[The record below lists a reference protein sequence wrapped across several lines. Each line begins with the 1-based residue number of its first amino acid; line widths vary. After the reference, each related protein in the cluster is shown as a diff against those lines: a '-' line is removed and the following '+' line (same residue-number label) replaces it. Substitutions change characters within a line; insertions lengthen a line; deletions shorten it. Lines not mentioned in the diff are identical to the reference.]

1 MSPVFSIIAASAS
14 SVGKT
19 FLIGLSGFLAT
30 LYPKKSPLI
39 PPSSLSSLSRMT
51 FNLLLLPLIFT
62 GVASSVKLSELESLY
77 PIILLSLVI
86 LGTSFL
92 VTMALGCVFRMRNE
106 VYFIP
111 LCVASTFPNIV
122 ALPIIIFPTLC
133 EYGVVQDLVREDVG
147 GEDENVDL
155 LAVCNKQVNA
165 VVFTY
170 FFGFSLIF
178 WSIGHRTLRNLKY
191 RQQQDGSASINDIC
205 YEVILPNSRND
216 DHGMNQRGKC
226 AIFKAKAKSYC
237 CSLKVMLVDILTS
250 SGFVALILGFIISCI
265 GPLQRALFDTGGS
278 LRVFG
283 SALESL
289 SGAGTTFA
297 TIVVAASLVARN
309 QDQVVVG
316 SDEDSDEREDMLR
329 NTLSTVIEA
338 NDENEDLK
346 MNDVISGV
354 EESNK
359 CVRNCQAQDENKNES
374 KTFSIS
380 TCWTCLNSVDST
392 TWRICIWQILSRL
405 LVTPGIV
412 FALLLKL
419 DCSGL
424 LDSVPRIAKL
434 VLLINSAV
442 PGALVVVV
450 ILKAEG
456 LTEEAAAVSKTYLP
470 SYTFSVFTLAIWSS
484 LGLMAFRPD
493 AGICDS

>member
-1 MSPVFSIIAASAS
+1 M
-14 SVGKT
+14 
-19 FLIGLSGFLAT
+19 T
-30 LYPKKSPLI
+30 L
-39 PPSSLSSLSRMT
+39 
-51 FNLLLLPLIFT
+51 
-62 GVASSVKLSELESLY
+62 V
-77 PIILLSLVI
+77 
-86 LGTSFL
+86 
-92 VTMALGCVFRMRNE
+92 LGCAFRMRNE

-155 LAVCNKQVNA
+155 LAVCNKQVNS

-178 WSIGHRTLRNLKY
+178 WSIGHRTLRNLKN
-191 RQQQDGSASINDIC
+191 RHQLDATDAISDSNHENDII
-205 YEVILPNSRND
+205 YEAILPNSRND
-216 DHGMNQRGKC
+216 DHGTKQSGKC
-226 AIFKAKAKSYC
+226 AIFKAKTR
-237 CSLKVMLVDILTS
+237 SLCRSVKIMLVDIMTS
-250 SGFVALILGFIISCI
+250 SGIIALILGFIISCI
-265 GPLQRALFDTGGS
+265 SPLQRALFDTGGS

-283 SALESL
+283 SALEAL
-289 SGAGTTFA
+289 SSAGTTFA
-297 TIVVAASLVARN
+297 VIIVAASLVVRN
-309 QDQVVVG
+309 ENQAGG
-316 SDEDSDEREDMLR
+316 SDENSDEKEVMLR
-329 NTLSTVIEA
+329 NTMSTVLETS
-338 NDENEDLK
+338 NQNVDLQMK
-346 MNDVISGV
+346 DVISGA

-359 CVRNCQAQDENKNES
+359 CAINSQDENK
-374 KTFSIS
+374 KFSIS
-380 TCWTCLNSVDST
+380 TCWTCLKSVDGI
-392 TWRICIWQILSRL
+392 TWRICIWQIFSRL
-405 LVTPGIV
+405 LITPGII

-434 VLLINSAV
+434 VLLINSAT

-470 SYTFSVFTLAIWSS
+470 SYTFAVFTLAMWSS

-493 AGICDS
+493 AGICGA